1 MSGVSPLLELL
12 LELELEL
19 LELEPLL
26 GASPGISGAA
36 VVGNGC
42 AAEAEGFGTLV
53 AEAAG
58 ALVSPGNGN
67 CCVGAGAAGGFCVA
81 GAAVHGFTAG
91 WSAGHGA
98 VVVCAMHAA
107 AEKAAAVSK
116 SRIVEHADI
125 NESIPLS
132 DAL

>member
-12 LELELEL
+12 LELELEPL
-19 LELEPLL
+19 PELELLL

-42 AAEAEGFGTLV
+42 AAEAEGFG
-53 AEAAG
+53 AFAAGAAG
-58 ALVSPGNGN
+58 ALLSPGNGN
-67 CCVGAGAAGGFCVA
+67 CCAEGAGAEGAGAAGGFCVA
-81 GAAVHGFTAG
+81 GAAVQGLAAG

-107 AEKAAAVSK
+107 AENTVAVSR
-116 SRIVEHADI
+116 SRIETHAGI
-125 NESIPLS
+125 S
-132 DAL
+132 